1 MAEPAVTDPTSA
13 AAAAPAGPPKR
24 TPFYEFHV
32 SAGARMVP
40 YAGWEMPLVY
50 TGIVEEHVQC
60 RTSGA
65 FFDVSHMGRLRF
77 AGAGATDFL
86 NLLVTRDV
94 TKMKP
99 GQSRYAFVCN
109 ERGGIM
115 DDVIVARHEH
125 ANEWSMVCNAGNRG
139 KIVGHLERLRIERGA
154 DVVVDDVTEETAM
167 CALQGPK
174 VIDDVA
180 GLLNEAVDEDV
191 RKLKKFGFA
200 RGVFMDSRVEVY
212 RSGYTGEDGVELIMS
227 AAMAKLLVGMVGH
240 KWRQA
245 GSVIRPAGLGA
256 RDTLR
261 VEAGLPLYGHE
272 LDEDIDPLS
281 TGFGWAVSADTPFVG
296 AEAVR
301 EVARAGPVKQLVG
314 LELDGRRT
322 ARQGAHI
329 MLNDLQVGAVTS
341 GVFSPTLN
349 RSIAMGYVVADYA
362 GVGTRLGVDFKREV
376 AQATVVPLPFYKPA

>member
-1 MAEPAVTDPTSA
+1 MSEPALGDPIPSA
-13 AAAAPAGPPKR
+13 PPGAALKR
-24 TPFYEFHV
+24 TPFHEFHV

-40 YAGWEMPLVY
+40 FAGWEMPLVY
-50 TGIVEEHVQC
+50 SGIVEEHVQC

-77 AGAGATDFL
+77 AGKDTTDFL

-99 GQSRYAFVCN
+99 GQSRYSFVCN

-125 ANEWSMVCNAGNRG
+125 ANDWSMVCNASNRG
-139 KIVGHLERLRIERGA
+139 KIVGHIERQRLERGV
-154 DVVVDDVTEETAM
+154 DVIVDDVTEETAM
-167 CALQGPK
+167 CALQGPR
-174 VIDDVA
+174 VMEDVA

-191 RKLKKFGFA
+191 RKLRKWGFA

-212 RSGYTGEDGVELIMS
+212 RSGYSGEDGVELIMS
-227 AAMAKLLVGMVGH
+227 AAMARLLVGMVGH

-245 GSVIRPAGLGA
+245 GSTIRPAGLGA
-256 RDTLR
+256 RDTLP

-281 TGFGWAVSADTPFVG
+281 TGFGWAVATDTPFIG

-301 EVARAGPVKQLVG
+301 EVAKTGPTKQLVG

-322 ARQGAHI
+322 ARQGAQV
-329 MLNDLQVGAVTS
+329 MLNDLQVGTVTS

-349 RSIAMGYVVADYA
+349 KSIAMAYVVPDYA
-362 GVGTRLGVDFKREV
+362 GVGMDLGIDFKREV
-376 AQATVVPLPFYKPA
+376 VQAKVVPLPFYKLA